1 MTEVQAVIAIDGPSG
16 VGKST
21 ISRKV
26 ARSLGFT
33 YLDTGAMYRAVGLFL
48 QSHRVDLT
56 DDQAIRSTLAKIHIQ
71 LLPGKNEDDDTGVL
85 LNGEDVS
92 DAIRT
97 PEMAMVASKVSAIPL
112 VREKLTTLQRQLG
125 NTGGVVAEGRDT
137 GTVVFPRARYKF
149 FLDAR
154 PEERA
159 RRRVRQLR
167 MRGEAADERK
177 ILAMTLERDKNDR
190 ERAIAPLRQA
200 EDAWVI
206 DTTSRDI
213 DEVARLV
220 LEVIGEGGKKVTD
233 PREDHNQPA
242 GR

>member
-1 MTEVQAVIAIDGPSG
+1 MTGSQAVIAIDGPSG

-26 ARSLGFT
+26 ARALGFT

-48 QSHRVDLT
+48 QWNRIDLT
-56 DDQAIRSTLAKIHIQ
+56 DDQAMRVSLAKIQIQ
-71 LLPGKNEDDDTGVL
+71 LLPGKSEDDDTGVL

-92 DAIRT
+92 GAIRT
-97 PEMAMVASKVSAIPL
+97 PEMAMIASKVSANPL
-112 VREKLTTLQRQLG
+112 VREKLTALQRELG
-125 NTGGVVAEGRDT
+125 NSGGVVAEGRDT
-137 GTVVFPRARYKF
+137 GTVVFPRARFKF

-167 MRGEAADERK
+167 MRGETADEQE
-177 ILAMTLERDKNDR
+177 ILEMTLLRDKNDR

-200 EDAWVI
+200 EDARII
-206 DTTSRDI
+206 DTTSRSI

-220 LEVIGEGGKKVTD
+220 LEVVLEERTETTD
-233 PREDHNQPA
+233 PREDHIQPA
-242 GR
+242 G

>member
-200 EDAWVI
+200 EDARVI

-220 LEVIGEGGKKVTD
+220 LEVIGGGRKKD
-233 PREDHNQPA
+233 DRPA
-242 GR
+242 GRS

>member
-1 MTEVQAVIAIDGPSG
+1 MSESQAVIAIDGPSG

-21 ISRKV
+21 ISRKI
-26 ARSLGFT
+26 ARALGYT

-48 QSHRVDLT
+48 QRNRVDLT
-56 DDQAIRSTLAKIHIQ
+56 DDQAMRSCLANIHIQ
-71 LLPGKNEDDDTGVL
+71 LLPAKNEDDDAGVL

-92 DAIRT
+92 SAIRT
-97 PEMAMVASKVSAIPL
+97 PEMAMVASKVSANPL
-112 VREKLTTLQRQLG
+112 VREKLTTLQRELG
-125 NTGGVVAEGRDT
+125 NSGGVVAEGRDT
-137 GTVVFPRARYKF
+137 GTVVFPRARFKF

-167 MRGEAADERK
+167 MRGEPAGEQE
-177 ILAMTLERDKNDR
+177 ILEMTLRRDKNDR
-190 ERAIAPLRQA
+190 EREIAPLRQA

-213 DEVARLV
+213 DEVTRLV
-220 LEVIGEGGKKVTD
+220 LEVILEGGRKTTD
-233 PREDHNQPA
+233 PREDHIQPA
-242 GR
+242 G

>member
-1 MTEVQAVIAIDGPSG
+1 MTGSQAVIAIDGPSG

-26 ARSLGFT
+26 ARALGFT

-48 QSHRVDLT
+48 QWNRIDLT
-56 DDQAIRSTLAKIHIQ
+56 DDQAMRVSLAKIQIQ
-71 LLPGKNEDDDTGVL
+71 LLPGKSEDDDTGVL

-92 DAIRT
+92 GAIRT
-97 PEMAMVASKVSAIPL
+97 PEMAMIASKVSANPL
-112 VREKLTTLQRQLG
+112 VREKLTTLQRELG
-125 NTGGVVAEGRDT
+125 NSGGVVAEGRDT
-137 GTVVFPRARYKF
+137 GTVVFPRARFKF

-167 MRGEAADERK
+167 MRGETADEQE
-177 ILAMTLERDKNDR
+177 ILEMTLLRDKNDR

-200 EDAWVI
+200 EDARII
-206 DTTSRDI
+206 DTTSRSI

-220 LEVIGEGGKKVTD
+220 LEVILEGRTETTD
-233 PREDHNQPA
+233 PREDHIQPA
-242 GR
+242 G

>member
-1 MTEVQAVIAIDGPSG
+1 MTEAQAVIAIDGPSG

-21 ISRKV
+21 ISRNI
-26 ARSLGFT
+26 ARALGFT
-33 YLDTGAMYRAVGLFL
+33 YLDTGAMYRAVALFL
-48 QSHRVDLT
+48 QWNRVDLI
-56 DDQAIRSTLAKIHIQ
+56 DDQAMRSSLAKINIQ

-92 DAIRT
+92 GAIRT
-97 PEMAMVASKVSAIPL
+97 SEMAMVASKVSAIPL

-125 NTGGVVAEGRDT
+125 STGGVVAEGRDT

-149 FLDAR
+149 FLDAS

-167 MRGEAADERK
+167 MRGEAVDEQQ
-177 ILAMTLERDKNDR
+177 ILEMTLERDKNDC

-200 EDAWVI
+200 ADAWVI

-213 DEVARLV
+213 DEVTRLI
-220 LEVIGEGGKKVTD
+220 LEVILEGRKKTTD
-233 PREDHNQPA
+233 PQEDVRHPA

>member
-1 MTEVQAVIAIDGPSG
+1 MIESQAVIAIDGPSG

-21 ISRKV
+21 ISRKI
-26 ARSLGFT
+26 ARALGFT

-48 QSHRVDLT
+48 QWNRIDLC
-56 DDQAIRSTLAKIHIQ
+56 DDQAMRTSLAKIQIQ

-92 DAIRT
+92 GAIRT
-97 PEMAMVASKVSAIPL
+97 PEMAMIASKVSANPL
-112 VREKLTTLQRQLG
+112 VREKLTALQRELG
-125 NTGGVVAEGRDT
+125 NSGGVVAEGRDT
-137 GTVVFPRARYKF
+137 GTVVFPRARFKF

-167 MRGEAADERK
+167 MRGETADEQE
-177 ILAMTLERDKNDR
+177 ILEMTLLRDKNDR

-200 EDAWVI
+200 EDARII
-206 DTTSRDI
+206 DTTSRSI

-220 LEVIGEGGKKVTD
+220 LEVVLEERTETTD
-233 PREDHNQPA
+233 PREDHIQPA
-242 GR
+242 G